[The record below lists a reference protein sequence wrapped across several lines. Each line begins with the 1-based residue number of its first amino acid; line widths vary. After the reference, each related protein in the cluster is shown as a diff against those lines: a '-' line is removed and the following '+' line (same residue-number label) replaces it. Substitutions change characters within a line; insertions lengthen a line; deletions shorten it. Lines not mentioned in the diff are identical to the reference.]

1 MNLAGL
7 PHKGGAVSR
16 EKNMNHSDETM
27 RQRRDFQLPE
37 GNNIEAYRKKVARAA
52 PKMTIFS
59 NLTMLPP
66 EGVLVG
72 GATGAG
78 DDPAGATVGGLG
90 GLALGD
96 VEEGVAVG
104 GEVAGAGLTAV
115 GAGVEAGGG
124 VAGLGAGAALGETV
138 GAGGGDTVGELAGAG
153 PVVDVLGAADGAL
166 GVAAGAVGFAD
177 GALAGEV
184 EGLCAQQ
191 LPPIRP
197 KMSATVIIVFNA
209 AIVLR

>member
-1 MNLAGL
+1 
-7 PHKGGAVSR
+7 
-16 EKNMNHSDETM
+16 MNHSDETM

-37 GNNIEAYRKKVARAA
+37 GNDIEAYRRKVARAA
-52 PKMTIFS
+52 PKTTIFS

-78 DDPAGATVGGLG
+78 DDPEGATVGGLG
-90 GLALGD
+90 GLAIGD
-96 VEEGVAVG
+96 IQGGVAVE
-104 GEVAGAGLTAV
+104 GEVAGAV
-115 GAGVEAGGG
+115 GAGGG

-153 PVVDVLGAADGAL
+153 PVVDVLGAEDGAL
-166 GVAAGAVGFAD
+166 GVAAGDVGVAD
-177 GALAGEV
+177 GALAGEA

-191 LPPIRP
+191 LPPIKP